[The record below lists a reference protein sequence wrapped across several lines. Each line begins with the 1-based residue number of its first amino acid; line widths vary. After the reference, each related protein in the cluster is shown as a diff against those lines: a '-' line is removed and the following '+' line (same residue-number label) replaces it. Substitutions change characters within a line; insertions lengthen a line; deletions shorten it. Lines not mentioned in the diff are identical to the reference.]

1 MEKPV
6 FGVKACDKPRCKTCP
21 NILPTDSY
29 YFTEVNYTYH
39 IKGVFDCTAT
49 DIIYVISCKNTNC
62 SLYYIGKTVHL
73 RNRMTQHRNCIPN
86 PDFQNQKI
94 YEHLASCG
102 QGNFW
107 VTPFYKMKRPGLLAH
122 LTTEDY
128 FIRKFKPSLNTMGT
142 YSFDGHQL
150 YY

>member
-1 MEKPV
+1 
-6 FGVKACDKPRCKTCP
+6 
-21 NILPTDSY
+21 
-29 YFTEVNYTYH
+29 
-39 IKGVFDCTAT
+39 
-49 DIIYVISCKNTNC
+49 
-62 SLYYIGKTVHL
+62 
-73 RNRMTQHRNCIPN
+73 MTQHRNCIPN
-86 PDFQNQKI
+86 PDFHNQKI

-128 FIRKFKPSLNTMGT
+128 FIRKFKPSLNTKGT

-150 YY
+150 FY